1 MTGLVLAALPFSWT
15 LAYAIT
21 AVVTLV
27 VVALV
32 LTVVLQAFSIA
43 HEALLINGPLKEA
56 VVNTAPLIE
65 LNKTIENAEV
75 IVDGL
80 YRGRKRLGG

>member
-1 MTGLVLAALPFSWT
+1 MFPNLPLSWN
-15 LAYAIT
+15 LGYSIT
-21 AVVTLV
+21 VVVTLV

-32 LTVVLQAFSIA
+32 STVVIQAFSIA
-43 HEALLINGPLKEA
+43 KEAYTINEHLKEA
-56 VVNTAPLIE
+56 IVNTAPLTE

>member
-1 MTGLVLAALPFSWT
+1 MFPGLPFSWD
-15 LAYAIT
+15 LAYTIT
-21 AVVTLV
+21 VIVTLI

-32 LTVVLQAFSIA
+32 STVVIQAFSIGK
-43 HEALLINGPLKEA
+43 EAYTINEHLKEA
-56 VVNTAPLIE
+56 IVNTAPLTE
-65 LNKTIENAEV
+65 LNKTIESAEV

>member
-1 MTGLVLAALPFSWT
+1 MVLAALPFSWT
-15 LAYAIT
+15 LAYSIT
-21 AVVTLV
+21 AVVSAV

-56 VVNTAPLIE
+56 VVHTAPLVE

>member
-21 AVVTLV
+21 IVVTLV

-43 HEALLINGPLKEA
+43 KEALLINGPLKEA